1 MDKPLQQS
9 MPSEKSCDTLF
20 EGDLFCVQHAKG
32 YRFSIDPVLLA
43 HFVRLKKEE
52 SVLDLGAGCGIIGL
66 ILLYRFSNRIS
77 SLTAFELQPGLAALC
92 RENVLVNS
100 FQEKMKVKEGDLR
113 TIRNS
118 FPAGSFS
125 TVVCNPPFYIPGSGR
140 TSTNTEA
147 LIARHQVECSLDEI
161 LSAAAY
167 AVKNKGKLF
176 LIYPAELLAVLSVAL
191 RAQGFAIKRLQ
202 FIYSYPEKGESAK
215 LLLIEALRNGG
226 EGLRVEE
233 PLYIYEKKD
242 GEYSLALQGMY
253 QRNA

>member
-1 MDKPLQQS
+1 MDKSLKHPV
-9 MPSEKSCDTLF
+9 PSEKSRDTLF
-20 EGDLFCVQHAKG
+20 EGDLSCVQHVNG

-66 ILLYRFSNRIS
+66 ILLYRFSHRIS
-77 SLTAFELQPGLAALC
+77 SLSAFELQPGLAALC
-92 RENVLVNS
+92 RENVLTNS
-100 FQEKMKVKEGDLR
+100 YQEKMNVRQGDLR
-113 TIRNS
+113 TIRNF

-125 TVVCNPPFYIPGSGR
+125 TVVCNPPFYTPGRGR
-140 TSTNTEA
+140 TSSNPEA
-147 LIARHQVECSLDEI
+147 LVARHQIECSFDEI

-167 AVKNKGKLF
+167 VVKNKGKLF
-176 LIYPAELLAVLSVAL
+176 LIYPAEFLTLLSVAL
-191 RAQGFAIKRLQ
+191 VEQGFAVKRIQ
-202 FIYSYPEKGESAK
+202 FIYSYPEKGGSAK
-215 LLLIEALRNGG
+215 LLLVEAIRNGG

-242 GEYSLALQGMY
+242 GEYSRVLQGMY